1 MIAARVLAIL
11 SAALL
16 VGAVAVAT
24 LGPQDMTLG
33 QGLLALNR
41 TGLLAAEA
49 FIRAHL
55 SAWVW
60 DYPVTAMIARPVWL
74 IPAALGLICAGGAMT
89 AASGGNAAASRR
101 RRS

>member
-1 MIAARVLAIL
+1 MITARVLAIL
-11 SAALL
+11 SAVLL

-33 QGLLALNR
+33 QGLFAMDHA
-41 TGLLAAEA
+41 GVLAAEA
-49 FIRAHL
+49 FTRAHL
-55 SAWVW
+55 SGWLW
-60 DYPVTAMIARPVWL
+60 DHPVMALIARPVWL

-89 AASGGNAAASRR
+89 AASGGSAAASRR

>member
-1 MIAARVLAIL
+1 MIKTRVLAIL
-11 SAALL
+11 SAILL

-33 QGLLALNR
+33 QGLFAMDHAR
-41 TGLLAAEA
+41 LLAAET
-49 FIRAHL
+49 FTRTHL
-55 SAWVW
+55 SPWLW
-60 DYPVTAMIARPVWL
+60 DHPIMAMIARPVWL